1 MRYICC
7 SMESLR
13 RQKNLMYMYKKMEDN
28 AVTDLLTGIYN
39 RNGFNLYSEEIF
51 RAAKSGGKKFTLILG
66 DLNNLKYI
74 NDTFGHVEG
83 DFAIKSAAEAFKNAC
98 RHNMSCFRI
107 GGDEYV
113 LSSSEISTE
122 EEISEIIGTVEK
134 YLKNINDTADKP
146 YSISISIGVFF
157 DTVENYESSE
167 NPFTIADER
176 MFETK
181 EKFKREEGFDYRK
194 MRSS

>member
-1 MRYICC
+1 
-7 SMESLR
+7 
-13 RQKNLMYMYKKMEDN
+13 N

-39 RNGFNLYSEEIF
+39 RNGFNLYAEEIF
-51 RAAKSGGKKFTLILG
+51 RTAKSGGKKFTVILG
-66 DLNNLKYI
+66 DMNNLKYI

-98 RHNMSCFRI
+98 KENMYCFRI

-113 LSSSEISTE
+113 IVSSDIETE
-122 EEISEIIGTVEK
+122 EEIDQIKKSAND
-134 YLKNINDTADKP
+134 YLKKINDSANKP
-146 YSISISIGVFF
+146 YSINISIGVFS
-157 DTVENYESSE
+157 DTVENYDSSE

-176 MFETK
+176 MFEAK

-194 MRSS
+194 MRSAN